1 LARMMGVS
9 RQTINRALKGL
20 SEGGM
25 IVVRYADIELVD
37 IPALM
42 AKAGPVNE
50 NLLKSIDGMVQMADR
65 VMAQVERRA

>member
-1 LARMMGVS
+1 MGVS

-25 IVVRYADIELVD
+25 IVVRYADIELVN

-42 AKAGPVNE
+42 AKAGPLNTSLVQS
-50 NLLKSIDGMVQMADR
+50 LQGMVQQANR
-65 VMAQVERRA
+65 VQESVSV